1 MTEKPD
7 LRSVEL
13 AVVLLGLTVI
23 AAAAPLAVDGFRF
36 HMVHLVAE
44 ARGHDVLSADCI
56 VAVVTA
62 LISTVAVI
70 RFCTW
75 LTRAALHQ
83 RRGLA
88 QLEKTDEE
96 TGIIVVE
103 SPEVEAFTAGWV
115 RPQVYVSRGALE
127 TLRPDALAAVIEHEK
142 CHARR
147 RDPLRL
153 AIAGGAAHALRW
165 IPGVASVAR
174 RQRTVAE
181 LAADAYAVRRL
192 GHSAGLADA
201 LLAADD
207 RDGHGAGVLPQRV
220 DQLTGELRCDVSRT
234 AVTAGLAVLALLAA
248 VSVVMLASPAHP
260 AAFCTVTAAVLCP
273 FVAIPA
279 AVAGRRAGRA
289 LDVH

>member
-1 MTEKPD
+1 VTEKPD
-7 LRSVEL
+7 LRRVEL

-36 HMVHLVAE
+36 HLVHLVAE

-62 LISTVAVI
+62 LVSTVAAI
-70 RFCTW
+70 RFFTW
-75 LTRAALHQ
+75 LTRAALRQ

-88 QLEKTDEE
+88 RLEKTEARAD
-96 TGIIVVE
+96 IIVVE
-103 SPEVEAFTAGWV
+103 SREIEAFTAGWAKP
-115 RPQVYVSRGALE
+115 RVYVSRGALE
-127 TLRPDALAAVIEHEK
+127 GLRPDALAAVIEHEK
-142 CHARR
+142 AHARR

-153 AIAGGAAHALRW
+153 AISGGAAHALGW

-192 GHSAGLADA
+192 GHAAGLADA

-207 RDGHGAGVLPQRV
+207 RHGRGSGVLPQRV
-220 DQLTGELRCDVSRT
+220 DQLTGELRCDVSRA

-248 VSVVMLASPAHP
+248 VSVVMVSSPAHP
-260 AAFCTVTAAVLCP
+260 AAFCTVAAAVLCP

-289 LDVH
+289 LDAR